1 MAGPFLM
8 NLPRQNSTQHP
19 EQFPWHE
26 YMKITYFGEMREKI
40 NPEISNWE
48 LKYEME
54 N

>member
-1 MAGPFLM
+1 M

-19 EQFPWHE
+19 EQFPWRKPIK
-26 YMKITYFGEMREKI
+26 MTYFDEMVEKL
-40 NPEISNWE
+40 NSEIANWE